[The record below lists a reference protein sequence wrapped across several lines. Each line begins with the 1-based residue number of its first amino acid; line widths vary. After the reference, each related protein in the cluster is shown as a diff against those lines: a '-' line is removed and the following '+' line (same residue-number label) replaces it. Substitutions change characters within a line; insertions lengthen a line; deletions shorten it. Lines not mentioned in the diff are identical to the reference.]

1 MLFRSFWSS
10 FGGMFS
16 WGVYLTAAI
25 YFKEEGIRY
34 FFAALFL
41 GLYAE
46 IFARLKK
53 KPATVFLAVGFIP
66 LIPGFSLYTTM
77 YSALRSQK
85 AGFTF
90 YGIQALLI
98 AGALASGIIVSLKT
112 HRIVQAAQGRAVADF
127 GARRAHKYAKSA
139 SVMTAPPIRT
149 RARPVRPCP
158 DRSPR

>member
-1 MLFRSFWSS
+1 MMREAIQLAAAFFGALGFALVFNLKGFSMFWSS
-10 FGGMFS
+10 FGGMLS

-98 AGALASGIIVSLKT
+98 AGALASGIIVSLILFQLSKEF
-112 HRIVQAAQGRAVADF
+112 I
-127 GARRAHKYAKSA
+127 RRCFEYL
-139 SVMTAPPIRT
+139 
-149 RARPVRPCP
+149 
-158 DRSPR
+158 RSLFDK